1 MNDQEEMNKE
11 VDISQMT
18 LTIEVG
24 EGVISQVREGSANV
38 VALDVTEENQDD
50 LLAAPVDSC
59 YLYNNGA
66 CPFAVKGALAFLL
79 LDDGKDKC
87 LTRIIGVETEAGSRF
102 SLSPDGSER
111 IVDPLGDSCVW
122 EVQFE
127 VVPVPE
133 EPRHY
138 LMRWNPTVS
147 TLTEKGYEDCLA
159 SMVHGMFRINWSIF
173 DWQEARRGDFFYM
186 LRTGDDKAG
195 IAFYGQFISDPYPD
209 EDWKGST
216 RRRMYVDMVCMAPGE
231 SEGEP
236 LIALEELQ
244 KAIPSINWEEGHS
257 GILLSEEEVGQLSR
271 LPI

>member
-38 VALDVTEENQDD
+38 VALDITEENQDN

-59 YLYNNGA
+59 YSYNHGA

-102 SLSPDGSER
+102 SLRPDGSER

-186 LRTGDDKAG
+186 LRTGA
-195 IAFYGQFISDPYPD
+195 
-209 EDWKGST
+209 
-216 RRRMYVDMVCMAPGE
+216 GE